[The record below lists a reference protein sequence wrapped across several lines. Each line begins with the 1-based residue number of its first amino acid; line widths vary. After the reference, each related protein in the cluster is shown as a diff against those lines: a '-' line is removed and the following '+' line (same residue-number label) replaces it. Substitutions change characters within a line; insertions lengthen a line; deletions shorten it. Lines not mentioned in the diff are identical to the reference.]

1 VPEVR
6 TTDDGQVVVKT
17 KSNVLPFPSLQRA
30 PADAPPPLPFVFALI
45 GVASVVAGA
54 LLAWLM
60 VRAWL

>member
-1 VPEVR
+1 
-6 TTDDGQVVVKT
+6 VKT